1 MASSAPEHAG
11 SLILPWNN
19 VALCPTGA
27 DQTGGGVHHL
37 VQGHHG
43 ERPQA
48 APRDPRGL
56 RVLRRPGESWVLATS
71 DPGCDGARGGAGARG
86 LCGFV
91 KWQGSSF
98 CSSDSC
104 RCAVLSSD
112 GFDVGFWFFCSWKC
126 LLGLVRNKKLDEI
139 KGSAVLAKDHDADF
153 LIFSYFLLL
162 AYRNLIF
169 KKN

>member
-1 MASSAPEHAG
+1 MSLSALQELTRREVEYIALSRDTTESDLKQRREIRAG
-11 SLILPWNN
+11 SAFY
-19 VALCPTGA
+19 V
-27 DQTGGGVHHL
+27 DQAS
-37 VQGHHG
+37 
-43 ERPQA
+43 P
-48 APRDPRGL
+48 
-56 RVLRRPGESWVLATS
+56 ESWRRAS

-126 LLGLVRNKKLDEI
+126 LLGLVRNEKLDEI